1 MHFSIFFFCCHQLY
15 LFIYLF
21 VSLLYETRNS
31 FLKRLEEQKTLEVS
45 VDAVL
50 EDTGMLFV
58 VVVVFV
64 CVSW

>member
-1 MHFSIFFFCCHQLY
+1 MSSA
-15 LFIYLF
+15 LFIDLF
-21 VSLLYETRNS
+21 ISLLYETRNS

-45 VDAVL
+45 VVAVL

-64 CVSW
+64 CVGW

>member
-1 MHFSIFFFCCHQLY
+1 LSSA
-15 LFIYLF
+15 LFIDLF
-21 VSLLYETRNS
+21 ISLLYETRNS

-45 VDAVL
+45 VVAVL

-64 CVSW
+64 CVGW